1 MIRKMGISL
10 IIILLLSSCGNVVG
24 SHAFYEVL
32 DQIEEALDQSDWE
45 QLDQYAVQFQETYD
59 QNKWKLQLVGDE
71 AEYEALYESTQKLL
85 AGVKEQDSTVV
96 RVEMAN
102 ARALVF
108 EMYSL

>member
-1 MIRKMGISL
+1 MIKKMGISL
-10 IIILLLSSCGNVVG
+10 IIILLLSGCGNVVG

-32 DQIEEALDQSDWE
+32 DKIEEALDQSDWE
-45 QLDQYAVQFQETYD
+45 QLDQYAIQFQETYD

-71 AEYEALYESTQKLL
+71 ALYESIQKLL

-96 RVEMAN
+96 RVEMAS

>member
-1 MIRKMGISL
+1 MIKKMGISL
-10 IIILLLSSCGNVVG
+10 IIILLLSGCGNVVG

-32 DQIEEALDQSDWE
+32 DKIEEALDQSDWE

-71 AEYEALYESTQKLL
+71 ALYESIQKLL

-96 RVEMAN
+96 RVEMAS